1 MDWGRKTYGKTET
14 LDTGSCD
21 EQNHNQVTENPGQNQ
36 VGSESLVR
44 VIHALLILLFRLD
57 IRRQRT
63 LHGRLELT
71 VNIGL
76 GLINF
81 LNEIRLVI
89 LFLGLR
95 FWQCFTLVGTL
106 GTPGNIVPV
115 TESVN
120 HQNVD
125 RAGHSGEVGP
135 RRSEHVVGVHV
146 EETGNEVDTVCRN
159 QGDQNDT
166 GTGGAEERL
175 QEMSDALTHI
185 EIQSTTHEGVGDQV
199 EGVNHSVSLNNR
211 EIDEG
216 QSVKQT

>member
-1 MDWGRKTYGKTET
+1 M
-14 LDTGSCD
+14 
-21 EQNHNQVTENPGQNQ
+21 
-36 VGSESLVR
+36 
-44 VIHALLILLFRLD
+44 
-57 IRRQRT
+57 
-63 LHGRLELT
+63 
-71 VNIGL
+71 
-76 GLINF
+76 
-81 LNEIRLVI
+81 
-89 LFLGLR
+89 
-95 FWQCFTLVGTL
+95 
-106 GTPGNIVPV
+106 PV

-199 EGVNHSVSLNNR
+199 ERVNHSVSLNNR

-216 QSVKQT
+216 QSVKQTWTGEEKSVPSNMILINYMAYPLGRLPNARMNCSMRKKT